1 MGLLSNLLHALSS
14 IANCVY
20 RKHWPSRDNQA
31 NCQKMTCLCMVQC
44 HNDMLQNCQKTRPW
58 NTQLWN
64 VVFVDIFYLYIHI
77 TNILNQS
84 FIYAKNLEQLSY
96 QLLSQISS
104 HQYWENKADTAQ
116 CLPSRLN
123 KIIVMSYH
131 FIIFMHSSLMMEFG
145 VYILLFG
152 GIFTGIRNMMGP
164 SWFSEVDMFVK
175 DALTENRPY

>member
-1 MGLLSNLLHALSS
+1 MYGAMSQWYATKLPENKTMKYAVVKC
-14 IANCVY
+14 CVCWY
-20 RKHWPSRDNQA
+20 I
-31 NCQKMTCLCMVQC
+31 L
-44 HNDMLQNCQKTRPW
+44 
-58 NTQLWN
+58 
-64 VVFVDIFYLYIHI
+64 FIYIHI